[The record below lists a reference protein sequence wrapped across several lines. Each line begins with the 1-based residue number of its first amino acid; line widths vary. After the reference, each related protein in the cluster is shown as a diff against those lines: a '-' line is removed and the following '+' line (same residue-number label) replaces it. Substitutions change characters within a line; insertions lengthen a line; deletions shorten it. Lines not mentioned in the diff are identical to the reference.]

1 MFRIAEMLLRVGG
14 MDTAFAA
21 SEDALLVRI
30 QAALTARGLT
40 GKPTKTRQYIEFLL
54 ANKLTRPLADSVPR
68 IYVEFYQYCVALQA
82 LDEPDYAAWISRFQA
97 YAATLP

>member
-1 MFRIAEMLLRVGG
+1 MFRIAETLLRVGG

-21 SEDALLVRI
+21 IQDAVLVSL
-30 QAALTARGLT
+30 QAALTAQGLA
-40 GKPTKTRQYIEFLL
+40 GKPTRTRQYKEFLL
-54 ANKLTRPLADSVPR
+54 ENKLNRPLADSVPR

-82 LDEPDYAAWISRFQA
+82 LAEPDYAAWISRFQA